1 MRSTSSALII
11 LILSTT
17 ILGSAAGPASA
28 QPDRPVVVLHPGH
41 GLGTG
46 TGIIDPG
53 EVSGDLVEKE
63 ISQDVARQARDLLER
78 CEVDVYLT
86 HERDD
91 HEHTI
96 EDIAGIVNGF
106 NPTLAVSIHTN
117 TGGASDSGAEGWYTV
132 GGYNDASSQALAVML
147 ADGISSEFSIPN
159 QGSFPET
166 QSQYAI
172 LPIHDWNAP
181 SAQINLGYLQGDADF
196 LRHERRDFARAIAR
210 ALLNYLNLPL
220 ECANHA
226 TVQGIA
232 LAVYFPEEERTNS
245 VTLLNDGLLPWDPA
259 SYDLR
264 ITSDAFGAPA
274 SVPLGETVLAGE
286 AVTWDSLPA
295 TAPSNAGIHRQ
306 KWQLHLGDNPVGEE
320 ATVFL
325 IVVPQE
331 AAELREDVERRIDE
345 IIAEGQQRL
354 EDELE
359 QLAQEI
365 LESARQRITDWA
377 SNRINEIC
385 GSGSAAVGLAGFAF
399 VWSRRKR
406 SASKD

>member
-1 MRSTSSALII
+1 MRFTSSVLII
-11 LILSTT
+11 LILSTVF
-17 ILGSAAGPASA
+17 LGNAAGLAFA
-28 QPDRPVVVLHPGH
+28 QPTRPVVVLHPGH

-63 ISQDVARQARDLLER
+63 ITQDVARQTRDLLER
-78 CEVDVYLT
+78 CDVDVYLT

-91 HEHTI
+91 HDNTI
-96 EDIAGIVNGF
+96 EDIAGIVNDF

-117 TGGASDSGAEGWYTV
+117 TGGVSDSGAEGWYTV
-132 GGYNDASSQALAVML
+132 GGHNDASSQALAVML
-147 ADGISSEFSIPN
+147 ADGISAEFSIPN

-181 SAQINLGYLQGDADF
+181 SAQINLGYLQGDGDY
-196 LRHERRDFARAIAR
+196 LRHERRDFARSIAR
-210 ALLNYLNLPL
+210 TLLSYLNLPL

-232 LAVYFPEEERTNS
+232 LAVYFPEEQRTNS
-245 VTLLNDGLLPWDPA
+245 VTLLNDGLLPWEPT
-259 SYDLR
+259 SFDLR
-264 ITSDAFGAPA
+264 ITSDPFGAPA
-274 SVPLGETVLAGE
+274 SVPLGEVVLAGE
-286 AVTWDSLPA
+286 MVTWDSLPA
-295 TAPSNAGIHRQ
+295 TAPGNAGIHRQ
-306 KWQLHLGDNPVGEE
+306 KWQLHLGDDPIGDE

-354 EDELE
+354 EEELE

-385 GSGSAAVGLAGFAF
+385 GSGSAAIGMVAFAF
-399 VWSRRKR
+399 VWGRRKK